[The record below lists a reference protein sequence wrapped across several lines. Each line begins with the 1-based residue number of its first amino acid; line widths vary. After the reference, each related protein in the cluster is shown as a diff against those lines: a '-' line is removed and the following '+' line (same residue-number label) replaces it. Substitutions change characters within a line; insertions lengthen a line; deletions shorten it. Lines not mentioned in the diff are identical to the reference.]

1 MTPENAADPPKRG
14 RGRPRRGAAE
24 DGPGTRDRILA
35 KARSEFAARGF
46 EKTSIRG
53 IAKSAG
59 VDPALVHHYFG
70 TKERV
75 FEAALEITFAPAMA
89 IPDIVVDGPA
99 EDAGERMTRFFFG
112 VWENRLSREPLLAV
126 IRSAV
131 SNETAAAIFRKIV
144 TRNLLRRITPSLP
157 QPDAEMRAE
166 LAVAQLVGTAM
177 LRYIVRLEP
186 MASAAPE
193 ELIRRLSPI
202 VQYHLMDGPPSP
214 PAPSP
219 PAPPPPPGG

>member
-35 KARSEFAARGF
+35 TARSEFAARGF

-89 IPDIVVDGPA
+89 IPDIVVAGPV
-99 EDAGERMTRFFFG
+99 EGAGERMTRFFFG

-131 SNETAAAIFRKIV
+131 SNETAAGIFRSIV
-144 TRNLLRRITPSLP
+144 TRNLLHRVTPSLP
-157 QPDAEMRAE
+157 EPDAEMRAE

-177 LRYIVRLEP
+177 LRYIIRLEP
-186 MASAAPE
+186 MASADPE
-193 ELIRRLSPI
+193 ELIRRLAPI
-202 VQYHLMDGPPSP
+202 VQYHLMGGPPSP
-214 PAPSP
+214 SP
-219 PAPPPPPGG
+219 GS